1 MGRVKASASTAFY
14 MNYGKY
20 KRRTIFCMVLKGSKK
35 TCTIIIRKAKL
46 SWLRY
51 SLSFKI
57 TWSTM
62 FTMLVSL

>member
-1 MGRVKASASTAFY
+1 MGRVKASASIAFY

-46 SWLRY
+46 S
-51 SLSFKI
+51 
-57 TWSTM
+57 
-62 FTMLVSL
+62 